1 MSRLSIPPAPRSPTR
16 ARIARSLFERAVHGL
31 ERLEV
36 IAPDGRALRSQPGAP
51 RMEIVSDAFFH
62 RLAASGKIGFGE
74 AYMAEE
80 WRSDDLAGVLSAFAT
95 RLTSLVPRPIQRL
108 RRLYEPLQPGH
119 ERNTPEGARANISR
133 HYDLSNEL
141 FATFLDETMTY
152 SCAIFA
158 PGDTLEQAQRRE
170 VPGDVR
176 PGRPAKR

>member
-51 RMEIVSDAFFH
+51 RMEIMSDAFFH
-62 RLAASGKIGFGE
+62 RLAGSGKIGFGE

-95 RLTSLVPRPIQRL
+95 RLTSLVPRPDPAPASTVRAA
-108 RRLYEPLQPGH
+108 P
-119 ERNTPEGARANISR
+119 AR
-133 HYDLSNEL
+133 
-141 FATFLDETMTY
+141 
-152 SCAIFA
+152 
-158 PGDTLEQAQRRE
+158 P
-170 VPGDVR
+170 
-176 PGRPAKR
+176 